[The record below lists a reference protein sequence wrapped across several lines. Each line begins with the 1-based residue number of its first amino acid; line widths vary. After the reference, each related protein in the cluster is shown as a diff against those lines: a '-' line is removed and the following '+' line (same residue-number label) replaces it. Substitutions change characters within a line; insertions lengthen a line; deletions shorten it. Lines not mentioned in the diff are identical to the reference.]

1 MIKDIEF
8 NNIPIEIINNAKK
21 ENISFMLN
29 AKYYAYYFN
38 NAIVGI
44 CAIIKNRKT
53 ILKSAFVLPEFR
65 GRGIYKEMVDYRI
78 NQLEYPKDY
87 PILASAYFKAAKHL
101 IKIGFKVIK
110 NYKKGYL
117 LRKDKL

>member
-8 NNIPIEIINNAKK
+8 KNIPIAIIGDAKK

-38 NAIVGI
+38 NTIVGI
-44 CAIIKNRKT
+44 CGIVKNRKT

-65 GRGIYKEMVDYRI
+65 GRGIYKKMVNYII

-87 PILASAYFKAAKHL
+87 PIIASAYFKAAKYL
-101 IKIGFKVIK
+101 IGIGFQIIK